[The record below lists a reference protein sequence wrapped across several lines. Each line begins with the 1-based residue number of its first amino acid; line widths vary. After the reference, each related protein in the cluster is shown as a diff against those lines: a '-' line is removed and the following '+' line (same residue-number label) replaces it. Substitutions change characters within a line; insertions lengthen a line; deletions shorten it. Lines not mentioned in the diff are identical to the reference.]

1 MGIYWGYFMG
11 YKTHRMGP
19 QDSVQLPYKWLNLL
33 RFMVDTTIVNGVY
46 KPTYN
51 WGAPIR
57 PAHTQ
62 YYNWI
67 CQKYGMV
74 PEFMAI
80 LIETRMINHQFGVP
94 TCSDP

>member
-51 WGAPIR
+51 WGAPSDL
-57 PAHTQ
+57 HTH
-62 YYNWI
+62 NIIIGFAKNMEWS
-67 CQKYGMV
+67 
-74 PEFMAI
+74 
-80 LIETRMINHQFGVP
+80 LNSWQF
-94 TCSDP
+94 